1 MGELL
6 QPTHLLIVLI
16 VALLLF
22 GPKRLPELGRSLGRG
37 LREFKD
43 SVTGNDDHEDKDKK
57 EAAPPSLGAGSNETT
72 PIAPAPPGQPELS
85 RPPARDHTG
94 PSATE

>member
-1 MGELL
+1 MGDLL

-16 VALLLF
+16 VALLVF

-43 SVTGNDDHEDKDKK
+43 SVTGHDDHEDQL
-57 EAAPPSLGAGSNETT
+57 EASPAPQGDTANAPAATT
-72 PIAPAPPGQPELS
+72 PVPARQPDMS
-85 RPPARDHTG
+85 RPIVRDHTDT
-94 PSATE
+94 PRTE